1 MNIER
6 LNQAIN
12 IMKRAGKVDMTDWQS
27 GEIVETESEIHSCG
41 TAACFAG
48 WVAVSPEFKEAG
60 GVTHPVSGAPI
71 LNIFSGYLAVVDW
84 LGVVDEKQK
93 DTLELLVAGE
103 GSILDSSIEW
113 MQSKDLLVEAE
124 KLEPASKYS
133 YAHLVGWQKYKAQ
146 DVIKIL
152 EILRNE

>member
-48 WVAVSPEFKEAG
+48 WVAVSPEFQEAG
-60 GVTHPVSGAPI
+60 GRPDREGAPV
-71 LNIFSGYLAVVDW
+71 LPNCWTSGDVIAAWLETDNLKAV
-84 LGVVDEKQK
+84 
-93 DTLELLVAGE
+93 ELLIYGE
-103 GSILDSSIEW
+103 AWGADESFMEVLAKHSIPFCRTPNGHCI
-113 MQSKDLLVEAE
+113 V
-124 KLEPASKYS
+124 LEDWEDYT
-133 YAHLVGWQKYKAQ
+133 AQ
-146 DVIKIL
+146 DVIKYL
-152 EILRNE
+152 NALKGLS